1 MGLKQKGTLD
11 IDITKLDADITLKFT
26 QPNCTPTRNS
36 TMGFDVQIMKVYINP
51 EKLNIKI
58 EGKTIDNL
66 IIRAV

>member
-1 MGLKQKGTLD
+1 
-11 IDITKLDADITLKFT
+11 
-26 QPNCTPTRNS
+26 
-36 TMGFDVQIMKVYINP
+36 MGFDVQIMKVYINP